1 MKYGPYPYLISWSF
15 CINFEHFNKT
25 RKPIYSRSV
34 SPGDMLQLATALFT
48 EFNDQ
53 LRPQG
58 LTPQNGSSRPWGRGK
73 TNDVIGWASFRDVTF
88 ITNHRRS
95 AEIQRTHPRPF
106 SCFLSF
112 AFTTLQINM
121 AGRFLRKICSHIAL
135 PLKHSSTILTP
146 RTASVF
152 LPKNVCL
159 RMAGTSSSK
168 AKEKREM

>member
-1 MKYGPYPYLISWSF
+1 MNTSLRQTNHEIWPLSLSNIMVL

-58 LTPQNGSSRPWGRGK
+58 LTPQNGGSRPWGRGW

-106 SCFLSF
+106 SLSP
-112 AFTTLQINM
+112 LQHCRSIWLVVSY
-121 AGRFLRKICSHIAL
+121 ARFV
-135 PLKHSSTILTP
+135 
-146 RTASVF
+146 RT
-152 LPKNVCL
+152 
-159 RMAGTSSSK
+159 
-168 AKEKREM
+168 